1 MGGEKEETISEK
13 HDADDITED
22 AKLLMGDANFDKR
35 EFTGKPSGLDQ
46 TIRLLKLHGN
56 MKQADRISVFQDFR
70 KSPSGVLLFT
80 DVAARG
86 LDLPQVD
93 WIVQYTPPISV
104 ADYVHRVGRTA
115 RIGAK
120 GSSVIFLLPSE
131 ADFVKMLE
139 SAKIP
144 LAEMTLEM
152 VLARLL
158 KAGITGSQGRKPAS
172 MEEAA
177 TNLQMR
183 IESSVVKNAELHQMA
198 CQAYV
203 SFVRSYAS
211 YPREARN
218 VFCFKDLHL
227 GHCAKSFAL
236 RDPPSKI
243 TGIGKGQW
251 VDKQEKR
258 SKDIKREEKIIKAQ
272 KRRICQKSLIMS
284 EFSTGFEGI
293 SKQDKLAKRAKKEQ
307 SS

>member
-13 HDADDITED
+13 HDTDDITED

-56 MKQADRISVFQDFR
+56 MKQADRLSVFQDFR
-70 KSPSGVLLFT
+70 SSSSGVLMCT

-86 LDLPQVD
+86 LDLPQGD
-93 WIVQYTPPISV
+93 WIVQFTAPICVS
-104 ADYVHRVGRTA
+104 DYVHRVGRTA

-152 VLARLL
+152 VLGKLL
-158 KAGITGSQGRKPAS
+158 RSGITGSQRRKPSS

-183 IESSVVKNAELHQMA
+183 IENAVVN
-198 CQAYV
+198 
-203 SFVRSYAS
+203 
-211 YPREARN
+211 N
-218 VFCFKDLHL
+218 TDLH
-227 GHCAKSFAL
+227 
-236 RDPPSKI
+236 
-243 TGIGKGQW
+243 
-251 VDKQEKR
+251 
-258 SKDIKREEKIIKAQ
+258 
-272 KRRICQKSLIMS
+272 
-284 EFSTGFEGI
+284 
-293 SKQDKLAKRAKKEQ
+293 
-307 SS
+307 

>member
-1 MGGEKEETISEK
+1 M
-13 HDADDITED
+13 TED
-22 AKLLMGDANFDKR
+22 ARLVLGGDQLPGRGEKKSKTALK
-35 EFTGKPSGLDQ
+35 GLDSG
-46 TIRLLKLHGN
+46 IRLLRLHGS
-56 MKQADRISVFQDFR
+56 MKQGDRLRVFQEFR
-70 KSPSGVLLFT
+70 AATSGVLLCT

-93 WIVQYTPPISV
+93 WIVQYTAPTCVS
-104 ADYVHRVGRTA
+104 DYVHRVGRTA

-139 SAKIP
+139 AAKIP

-218 VFCFKDLHL
+218 VF
-227 GHCAKSFAL
+227 
-236 RDPPSKI
+236 
-243 TGIGKGQW
+243 
-251 VDKQEKR
+251 
-258 SKDIKREEKIIKAQ
+258 
-272 KRRICQKSLIMS
+272 
-284 EFSTGFEGI
+284 
-293 SKQDKLAKRAKKEQ
+293 
-307 SS
+307 